1 MSKFREK
8 FKEKFEQ
15 GTSSIF
21 DNHKKWVIVPLAIII
36 FSITVLG
43 ITYANT
49 GYVVGLGIEF
59 TGGMEIQFRA
69 PEDITLDTI
78 SESLEGELENL
89 NVRQLSR
96 GDQKWIIL
104 ETQTEIENRTEIE
117 QILIDAGIEDFGEI
131 NVSTM
136 GAAVSEGFLFEAQL
150 AVLIAFLI
158 MSTAIFVAFRSFI
171 PSIAVILS
179 AVSIIM
185 FAMAGMNIIGINLTL
200 GSLAALLMLIGYS
213 VDTDIVLSTRVLKQ
227 REGSL
232 KERIRDSIATGTTM
246 SSGGILAFTILL
258 LVSTSPVLDQIA
270 AVMIMGLAIDMPI
283 TWLGNAAILKM
294 YDEGKI

>member
-1 MSKFREK
+1 MSELREK
-8 FKEKFEQ
+8 INEKFEQ
-15 GTSSIF
+15 GTSNIF
-21 DNHKKWVIVPLAIII
+21 DNSTKWMLVPLAIIV
-36 FSITVLG
+36 FSVTVLG

-49 GYVVGLGIEF
+49 GYVVSLGIEF
-59 TGGMEIQFRA
+59 TGGTEVQFRA
-69 PEDITLDTI
+69 PDDVSIDMI

-96 GDQKWIIL
+96 GEQRWILL
-104 ETQTEIENRTEIE
+104 ETQTEIESRSEIE
-117 QILIDAGIEDFGEI
+117 EILLGAGIEDFEDI
-131 NVSTM
+131 SISTM

-150 AVLIAFLI
+150 AVVIAFLI
-158 MSTAIFVAFRSFI
+158 MSTAIFVAFRSFV

-179 AVSIIM
+179 AVSVIM
-185 FAMAGMNIIGINLTL
+185 FAMAGMNVIGINLTL

-246 SSGGILAFTILL
+246 SSGGIVAFTILL

-294 YDEGKI
+294 HDEGKI